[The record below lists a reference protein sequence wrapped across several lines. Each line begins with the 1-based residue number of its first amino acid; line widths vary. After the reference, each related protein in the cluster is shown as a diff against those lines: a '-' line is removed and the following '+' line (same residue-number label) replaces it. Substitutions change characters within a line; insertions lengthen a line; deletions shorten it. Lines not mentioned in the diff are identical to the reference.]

1 MYAENVSCGCDK
13 ILLLAPPK
21 VTWELRALVLSSSSS
36 SSSSTKH
43 SDIPQTCFFFL
54 SITSGPKLTLPVDAD
69 EEQVV
74 DGDDAQGQHEGI
86 SQATQLWANEKP
98 QFQKEAH
105 GAGHEAHQ
113 QVRDGEAADDQVG
126 GAA

>member
-1 MYAENVSCGCDK
+1 MFS
-13 ILLLAPPK
+13 
-21 VTWELRALVLSSSSS
+21 
-36 SSSSTKH
+36 
-43 SDIPQTCFFFL
+43 FL
-54 SITSGPKLTLPVDAD
+54 SIMSIPSGPKLTLPVDAD

-74 DGDDAQGQHEGI
+74 DGDDAQGQHEGV

-113 QVRDGEAADDQVG
+113 QVGDGEAADDQVG
-126 GAA
+126 GAAQGRGGPDGHQHQRVDHHSQYGQHRPSSELHDYLRCPVAG